1 MNEIHFDEVVIFKE
15 SQVVPLYVITFQSFS
30 PPLLNSSVP
39 MKSSQPFTMTNVPIQ
54 QAPPETVLAKAL
66 RNFQAASG
74 NELNFSKGDILEIIA
89 KHDNGWWFASLK
101 GKRGLIPRSFVEL
114 IPSSDVSG
122 IQVPI
127 TKPQLL
133 AQALYNFQAT
143 FDNELS
149 FSAGDILEIIN
160 QNDNGWWYASLKG
173 KFGFIPDNFVKLM

>member
-1 MNEIHFDEVVIFKE
+1 MVGG
-15 SQVVPLYVITFQSFS
+15 L
-30 PPLLNSSVP
+30 
-39 MKSSQPFTMTNVPIQ
+39 
-54 QAPPETVLAKAL
+54 QA
-66 RNFQAASG
+66 
-74 NELNFSKGDILEIIA
+74 
-89 KHDNGWWFASLK
+89 W
-101 GKRGLIPRSFVEL
+101 